1 MSPGALV
8 RETPVLLLDEP
19 TTGIQ
24 APNRGVSN
32 HTFDSTR
39 FEKKKKKNK
48 HVSGGASILI
58 MESTILPCE
67 GWQSPIRSS
76 LEKKQVLLS
85 FLIHKTDRCYVALK

>member
-39 FEKKKKKNK
+39 KKKKKK

>member
-39 FEKKKKKNK
+39 FEKKKKNK

>member
-39 FEKKKKKNK
+39 FEKKKKKNMFRGVLAFSSWRAPFF
-48 HVSGGASILI
+48 HVKGGKVQYEAA
-58 MESTILPCE
+58 
-67 GWQSPIRSS
+67 WKRNR
-76 LEKKQVLLS
+76 
-85 FLIHKTDRCYVALK
+85 FFFRF